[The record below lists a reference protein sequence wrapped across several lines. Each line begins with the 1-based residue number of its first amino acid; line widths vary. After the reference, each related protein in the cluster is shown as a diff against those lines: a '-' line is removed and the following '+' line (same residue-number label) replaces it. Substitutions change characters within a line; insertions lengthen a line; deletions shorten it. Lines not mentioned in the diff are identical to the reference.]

1 MAKKILDY
9 VFYPE
14 SVALVGASN
23 SEGKIGYFYMKNLV
37 DDFKGKIFPVN
48 PNEETVQGIK
58 SYKSIKEI
66 PDSVDLAVIVVPT
79 KAVIEVIEDCA
90 QKGVKAALV
99 TTAGFGEA
107 GKEGKELEKKMLEI
121 ARGAGVKIV
130 GPNSFGLRNCNIGL
144 NATFAFEGA
153 KEGGDISFLTQSG
166 GGGEAI
172 YVQAKD
178 TGLRF
183 AKFIVCGNKSDLE
196 DYELLEYF
204 GDDKETRVICIFL
217 EAMKEGKRFFE
228 EAKRV
233 ALKKPIVVSKIGRT
247 EQAARAASSHTAALA
262 GDFKAYETAFK
273 QSGAIYARNTIE
285 LMDVVKGLDWQPL
298 PKGNRVGII
307 TASGGFGVELT
318 DLCEEH
324 GLKVPE
330 LSEEIQAKIRPYIP
344 SYASAKNPVDMTPV
358 WAQFEKIMEVT
369 IEEFYKSKEI
379 DIIVPIIVLR
389 ATRMKEVLQ
398 SVRDVILRCQ
408 KEIKKPTYICWI
420 SLKDSLRNKEIFED
434 AKIPCFEW
442 TERVASAASAIYGYT
457 KFLQKRGIDISTK

>member
-1 MAKKILDY
+1 MGKKILDY

-37 DDFKGKIFPVN
+37 DGFKGKLFPVN
-48 PNEETVQGIK
+48 PNEETVLGLK
-58 SYKSIKEI
+58 AYKSVKEI
-66 PDSVDLAVIVVPT
+66 PDQIDLAVIVVPT
-79 KAVIEVIEDCA
+79 KAVLEVIQDCA
-90 QKGVKAALV
+90 EKKVKSALV
-99 TTAGFGEA
+99 TTAGFSEA
-107 GKEGKELEKKMLEI
+107 GKEGKELEKKMVEI
-121 ARGAGVKIV
+121 ARKAGVKIV

-144 NATFAFEGA
+144 NATFAFESA
-153 KEGGDISFLTQSG
+153 KESGNISFLTQSG

-196 DYELLEYF
+196 DYEILEYF
-204 GDDKETRVICIFL
+204 GDDKDTKVICLFL
-217 EAMKEGKRFFE
+217 ESIKEGRRFFE

-247 EQAARAASSHTAALA
+247 EGAARAASSHTAALA
-262 GDFKAYETAFK
+262 GNFKAYETAFK
-273 QSGAIYARNTIE
+273 QSGAIYARNTLE
-285 LMDVVKGLDWQPL
+285 LMDIVKGLDWQPL

-330 LSEEIQAKIRPYIP
+330 LSEEIQAKIRPHIP
-344 SYASAKNPVDMTPV
+344 NYASAKNPVDMTPIWGEFSKV
-358 WAQFEKIMEVT
+358 MKIT
-369 IEEFYKSKEI
+369 IEEFYRSREI

-389 ATRMKEVLQ
+389 ATRMKEVLD
-398 SVRDVILRCQ
+398 SVRDVVLKCQ
-408 KEIKKPTYICWI
+408 AEIKKPTYICWI
-420 SLKDSLRNKEIFED
+420 SLKDSLSNKEIFEN

-442 TERVASAASAIYGYT
+442 TERVARAASAIYGYSR
-457 KFLQKRGIDISTK
+457 FLQKRGIDISAM

>member
-1 MAKKILDY
+1 MSRKTLDY

-37 DDFKGKIFPVN
+37 DGFKGKIYPVN
-48 PNEETVQGIK
+48 PTEETIMGLK
-58 SYKSIKEI
+58 AYKSVKDVPEQI
-66 PDSVDLAVIVVPT
+66 DLAIIVVPT
-79 KAVIEVIEDCA
+79 KVVLDVINDCA

-99 TTAGFGEA
+99 TTSGFSEA
-107 GKEGKELEKKMLEI
+107 GKEGKELEAKMMDV
-121 ARGAGVKIV
+121 ARKGKVKIV

-144 NATFAFEGA
+144 NATFAFEGVL
-153 KEGGDISFLTQSG
+153 EGGDISFLTQSG

-178 TGLRF
+178 TGLKF

-196 DYELLEYF
+196 DYEILEYF
-204 GDDKETRVICIFL
+204 GDDKETKVICLFL
-217 EAMKEGKRFFE
+217 ESIKEGKKFFE
-228 EAKRV
+228 EAKKV

-247 EQAARAASSHTAALA
+247 EAAARAASSHTAALA
-262 GDFKAYETAFK
+262 GDFKACETAFK
-273 QSGAIYARNTIE
+273 QSGAIYAGNTLE

-318 DLCEEH
+318 DLCEEY

-330 LSEEIQAKIRPYIP
+330 LSKDLQEKIKPHIPY
-344 SYASAKNPVDMTPV
+344 YASPKNPVDMTPIWGEFAKV
-358 WAQFEKIMEVT
+358 MKII
-369 IEEFYKSKEI
+369 IEEFYRSSEI
-379 DIIVPIIVLR
+379 DIVVPIIVLR
-389 ATRMKEVLQ
+389 ATRMKEVLE
-398 SVRDVILRCQ
+398 SVRDVVINCQ

-420 SLKDSLRNKEIFED
+420 SLKDSLRNKEIFEN
-434 AKIPCFEW
+434 ARIPCYEW
-442 TERVASAASAIYGYT
+442 TERVARAASTIYGYS
-457 KFLQKRGIDISTK
+457 KFLQKRGIDISSR

>member
-1 MAKKILDY
+1 MLDY
-9 VFYPE
+9 IFYPE

-37 DDFKGKIFPVN
+37 DDFRGKIFPVN
-48 PNEETVQGIK
+48 PNEETVQGLK

-66 PDSVDLAVIVVPT
+66 PDAVDLAVIVVPT
-79 KAVIEVIEDCA
+79 KAVLEVIEDCA
-90 QKGVKAALV
+90 HKGVKAALV
-99 TTAGFGEA
+99 TTSGFGEV
-107 GKEGKELEKKMLEI
+107 GKEGKELENRMLEI
-121 ARGAGVKIV
+121 ARKGRVKII
-130 GPNSFGLRNCNIGL
+130 GPNSFGLRNCNVGL

-196 DYELLEYF
+196 DYEVVEYF
-204 GDDKETRVICIFL
+204 GDDKETKVICLFL
-217 EAMKEGKRFFE
+217 EAIKEGKRFFE
-228 EAKRV
+228 ETKKV
-233 ALKKPIVVSKIGRT
+233 ALKKPVVVSKIGRT
-247 EQAARAASSHTAALA
+247 EGAARAASSHTAALA
-262 GDFKAYETAFK
+262 GDFKAYETAFR
-273 QSGAIYARNTIE
+273 QSGAIYARNTLE
-285 LMDVVKGLDWQPL
+285 LMDIVKGLDWQPL

-324 GLKVPE
+324 GLKIPE
-330 LSEEIQAKIRPYIP
+330 LSEKTQAKIRPHIP

-369 IEEFYKSKEI
+369 IEEFYKSREI

-389 ATRMKEVLQ
+389 ATRMKEVLE
-398 SVRDVILRCQ
+398 SVRDVILKCQ

-442 TERVASAASAIYGYT
+442 TERVANAASAIYGYS
-457 KFLQKRGIDISTK
+457 KFLQKRGVDIKNM